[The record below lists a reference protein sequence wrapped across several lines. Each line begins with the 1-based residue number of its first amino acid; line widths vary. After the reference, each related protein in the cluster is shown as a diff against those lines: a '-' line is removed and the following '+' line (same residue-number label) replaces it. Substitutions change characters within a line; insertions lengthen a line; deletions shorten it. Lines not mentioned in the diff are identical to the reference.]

1 MKMAVRIAS
10 VAALLAFA
18 VSEQAVAQQKQHY
31 SLTILD
37 TLGGGGTFAAEA
49 HGLNNAG
56 STAGQ
61 AALPN
66 GDLHAF
72 FVRDGAITDLGTL
85 GGPDSLVPV
94 ANHTVNERDAVVGF
108 SETSTPD
115 PNGENFCVLPT
126 GLGCLPFIWEN
137 GELTALP
144 TLGGNN
150 GQALGLNNRGQIV
163 GQAETPNLDPCS
175 PFAQEVKAVI
185 WQHGVVQEILRPFGG
200 TAAVA
205 NAINDNGQ
213 AVGISGCMTGY
224 FYAVLWNHGT
234 PINLGSLGG
243 VAGNFAFDINNK
255 GQVVGQS
262 DLPGDALHHGF
273 LWQEG
278 VMTDLGSLSAELPTS
293 QAIGINN
300 KGQVVGFSNDAAG
313 EDTSAVAGLWQNGT
327 PTDLNTVIPADSP
340 LFLME
345 AAAVNDRGQ
354 IAGWG
359 RLADGEHRAFVLTPC
374 EREKPDDCTI
384 QREDLTTGRANNA
397 NGRETFRQWLD
408 LRESWLRR
416 KGH

>member
-1 MKMAVRIAS
+1 MKMAVWITS
-10 VAALLAFA
+10 VAVLLAFA
-18 VSEQAVAQQKQHY
+18 VSGQAVAQQKQHY

-49 HGLNNAG
+49 HGLNDAG

-72 FVRDGAITDLGTL
+72 FWRDGAITDLGTL
-85 GGPDSLVPV
+85 GGPDSPVAV
-94 ANHTVNERDAVVGF
+94 ANHTINERDAVVGF
-108 SETSTPD
+108 SQTSTPD

-126 GLGCLPFIWEN
+126 GLICLPFTWEN
-137 GELTALP
+137 GVLTALP

-150 GQALGLNNRGQIV
+150 GQALGVNNRGQIV

-185 WQHGVVQEILRPFGG
+185 WQHGVVQEVLRPFGG

-213 AVGISGCMTGY
+213 AVGISGCMTGN

-262 DLPGDALHHGF
+262 DLPGDTLHHGF

-313 EDTSAVAGLWQNGT
+313 DDTSAVAVLWQNGT
-327 PTDLNTVIPADSP
+327 PTDLNTVVPADSP
-340 LFLME
+340 LF
-345 AAAVNDRGQ
+345 
-354 IAGWG
+354 
-359 RLADGEHRAFVLTPC
+359 
-374 EREKPDDCTI
+374 
-384 QREDLTTGRANNA
+384 
-397 NGRETFRQWLD
+397 
-408 LRESWLRR
+408 
-416 KGH
+416 